1 MIISLQEKYDFADIQ
16 LLPRVGRSHIKSRAD
31 ADLEVDGA
39 VPIIVA
45 NMDTIG
51 TFEVAQL
58 LTPYAMQ
65 VAILKDYTAD
75 DYKKLVNPEEINPR
89 LLIPT
94 LGLRDLDSEIKRIRA
109 VCDHF
114 PQIKMICLDVPNG
127 YLQVVADGV
136 KRIKDAIPEVKLCAG
151 NIVEG
156 DGLTHLARAGAE
168 VIKVGIGSGGVCL
181 TRKMT
186 GVGCPQFSAVSDL
199 ADLAHSEGVELV
211 SDGGM
216 TDPGAA
222 AKAFA
227 AGAHYVMAG
236 SYFAGHE
243 ETGTRF
249 HGMSSHR
256 SRSDRGEEAAEYRAS
271 EGREVILQSKGSLGH
286 TVRELLGGL
295 RSACTYLGVT
305 GIDDLRQANLRAVIV
320 RRQLNRIE
328 GIAVED
334 HG

>member
-16 LLPRVGRSHIKSRAD
+16 LLPRVGRSHIKSRSHVE
-31 ADLEVDGA
+31 LEVDGA

-45 NMDTIG
+45 NMDSIG
-51 TFEVAQL
+51 TFEVARL
-58 LTPYAMQ
+58 LAEYRLQ
-65 VAILKDYTAD
+65 VAILKDYSAD
-75 DYKKLVNPEEINPR
+75 DYKRMVNPEQLDPR

-94 LGLRDLDSEIKRIRA
+94 LGLRDLDSEIKRVRA

-136 KRIKDAIPEVKLCAG
+136 RRIKDALPEVKLCAG
-151 NIVEG
+151 NVVES
-156 DGLTHLARAGAE
+156 DGLAHLARAGAD

-186 GVGCPQFSAVSDL
+186 GVGCPQFSAIHDL

-243 ETGTRF
+243 ETGLRF

-256 SRSDRGEEAAEYRAS
+256 SRSDRGEEAADYRAS
-271 EGREVILQSKGSLGH
+271 EGREVILKSKGSLGH

-295 RSACTYLGVT
+295 RSACTYLGTT
-305 GIDDLRQANLRAVIV
+305 GIADLREANLRAVIV

-328 GIAVED
+328 GISVEE